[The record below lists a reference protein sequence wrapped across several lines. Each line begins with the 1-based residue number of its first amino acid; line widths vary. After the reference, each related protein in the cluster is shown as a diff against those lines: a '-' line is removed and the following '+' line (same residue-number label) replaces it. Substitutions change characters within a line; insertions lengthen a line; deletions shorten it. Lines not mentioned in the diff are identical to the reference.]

1 MGESEIKKLNDMK
14 RLNYCLLGLGIL
26 LALVGCTKTQTQ
38 SKNEIPVVD
47 VTKSYPKKDIILQ
60 DIAEVDYIPLETHD
74 DVLIDNYYRLCTIS
88 PDSILVGNYREG
100 SIFLFNGQGKVLQK
114 FNRKGQSGS
123 EYQEIWGIYYDKAAR
138 EIIVLDYP
146 YQYRF
151 QVYDDAGNYK
161 RTIPIDKK
169 YAFICLCYNNEPAIP
184 AEAKKDTVRKAVRPY
199 VLISKK
205 DGKELG
211 RLPISCTERVT
222 PTVVTEFSE
231 GGYSTSSIWM
241 HSITIDAPNFILSE
255 ISKDTIYSYSQDKKL
270 VPILVRTP
278 KVLTME
284 DPFVF
289 FQIKKQTTNYFF
301 GQITEKNPKKEP
313 YFSKT
318 HIAIDKEKKDVF
330 EYQMVNAD
338 APTANSGKFY
348 ILGNGNDRLLGM
360 DILKEWLEEG
370 KLKGKL
376 RAIAEN
382 SREDDNPVL
391 MKVKFKE

>member
-1 MGESEIKKLNDMK
+1 MK
-14 RLNYCLLGLGIL
+14 TTKIIL
-26 LALVGCTKTQTQ
+26 LALSISLLIACSSEQKQG
-38 SKNEIPVVD
+38 ELPVVD
-47 VTKSYPKKDIILQ
+47 VTKSYPKKEIILQ
-60 DIAEVDYIPLETHD
+60 DIAEVDYIPLETRD
-74 DVLIDNYYRLCTIS
+74 DVLIDNNYRLCTIS

-169 YAFICLCYNNEPAIP
+169 YAFICPEIINYNAEAFLCYNNEPAIP

-270 VPILVRTP
+270 VPMLIRTP

-289 FQIKKQTTNYFF
+289 FQIKKQTTNYFL
-301 GQITEKNPKKEP
+301 GQITEKNPKKKP

-318 HIAIDKEKKDVF
+318 YIAIDKESKDVF
-330 EYQMVNAD
+330 EYQLVNAD
-338 APTANSGKFY
+338 APTSNFGKFY
-348 ILGNGNDRLLGM
+348 VLGNRNDILLGM

-376 RAIAEN
+376 KAIAEN
-382 SREDDNPVL
+382 SKEDDNPVW
-391 MKVKFKE
+391 MRVKFKNN